1 LRNQI
6 LVGGGLQ
13 PAAQS
18 AGLKPC
24 SYVCATAVALVA
36 LVSLTIPAACTRA
49 EPPRQYP
56 ITGQILA
63 VHPERQEVTI
73 KHDDIPQF
81 MPAMTMPYP
90 VATREL
96 IDARVPG
103 ELISGT
109 LEVVN
114 STGRLIAITRTGM
127 APLPV
132 TADGAPAGASLLAEG
147 DEVPDAAFVD
157 QADRRRSF
165 AEWSGQVTMVTFMYT
180 NCPLPNF
187 CPLMD
192 QNFSTIQRAAAE
204 DAALAGRVRLV
215 SISLDP
221 ERDTPAVLTAH
232 AARRRAD
239 PAVWTFLTGD
249 RVTIDRFA
257 ARFGVAAMRDAA
269 PAEITH
275 NLRTALVGPD
285 RRIVKLYSG
294 SDWTP
299 GTALADLRAALTRP

>member
-1 LRNQI
+1 MAGWCSGARR
-6 LVGGGLQ
+6 
-13 PAAQS
+13 PAA
-18 AGLKPC
+18 
-24 SYVCATAVALVA
+24 ALVA
-36 LVSLTIPAACTRA
+36 LVLLTALATCSRR

-56 ITGQILA
+56 LQGQILA

-73 KHDDIPQF
+73 KHEDIPQF
-81 MPAMTMPYP
+81 MPAMTMTYP

-96 IDARVPG
+96 FQAREPG
-103 ELISGT
+103 ELVSAT
-109 LEVVN
+109 LEVVD
-114 STGRLIAITRTGM
+114 STGRLVAITRTGM
-127 APLPV
+127 APLP
-132 TADGAPAGASLLAEG
+132 TGPDGAPVIATVLVEG

-165 AEWSGQVTMVTFMYT
+165 AEWTGTATLVTFIYT

-204 DAALAGRVRLV
+204 DPALAGRVRLV

-221 ERDTPAVLTAH
+221 ERDTPAVLAAH
-232 AARRRAD
+232 AVRRRAD

-257 ARFGVAAMRDAA
+257 ARFGVRAVRDAGSS
-269 PAEITH
+269 EIGH

-285 RRIVKLYSG
+285 RRVVKFYSG

-299 GTALADLRAALTRP
+299 GTVLADLRAALPRR

>member
-1 LRNQI
+1 MAGWCRSALRLN
-6 LVGGGLQ
+6 
-13 PAAQS
+13 AAF
-18 AGLKPC
+18 L
-24 SYVCATAVALVA
+24 AL
-36 LVSLTIPAACTRA
+36 LTLTSFAACSRP

-56 ITGQILA
+56 LRGQILA

-73 KHDDIPQF
+73 KHEDIPQF
-81 MPAMTMPYP
+81 MPAMTMTYG
-90 VATREL
+90 VATKELFQARE
-96 IDARVPG
+96 PG
-103 ELISGT
+103 ELVSAT
-109 LEVVN
+109 LEVAN
-114 STGRLIAITRTGM
+114 STGRLVAITRTGM
-127 APLPV
+127 APLP
-132 TADGAPAGASLLAEG
+132 TGPDGAPVAMVLVEG

-165 AEWSGQVTMVTFMYT
+165 AEWTGTATLVTFIYT

-192 QNFSTIQRAAAE
+192 QNFSTIQRSAAE
-204 DAALAGRVRLV
+204 DAALKGRVRLV

-221 ERDTPAVLTAH
+221 ERDTPAVLAAH

-249 RVTIDRFA
+249 RVTVDRFA
-257 ARFGVAAMRDAA
+257 ARFGVGAVREANST
-269 PAEITH
+269 EIGH

-285 RRIVKLYSG
+285 RRIVKFYSG

-299 GTALADLRAALTRP
+299 GTVLADLRAALPRR

>member
-1 LRNQI
+1 MAGWCRSAARPT
-6 LVGGGLQ
+6 
-13 PAAQS
+13 PA
-18 AGLKPC
+18 LL
-24 SYVCATAVALVA
+24 ALVC
-36 LVSLTIPAACTRA
+36 LTGLAACSRP

-56 ITGQILA
+56 LTGQILA

-73 KHDDIPQF
+73 RHEDIPQF
-81 MPAMTMPYP
+81 MPAMTMTYQ

-96 IDARVPG
+96 FEARTPG
-103 ELISGT
+103 ELVTAT
-109 LEVVN
+109 LEVVD
-114 STGRLIAITRTGM
+114 STGRLVAITRTGM
-127 APLPV
+127 APLP
-132 TADGAPAGASLLAEG
+132 TGADGAPLGAPILVEG

-165 AEWSGQVTMVTFMYT
+165 AEWTGTVTLVTFIYT

-192 QNFSTIQRAAAE
+192 QNFATIQRAAAE
-204 DAALAGRVRLV
+204 DRVLAGRVRLV

-249 RVTIDRFA
+249 RLTVDRFA
-257 ARFGVAAMRDAA
+257 ARFGVGVVREAGS
-269 PAEITH
+269 AEITH
-275 NLRTALVGPD
+275 NLRTALLGPD
-285 RRIVKLYSG
+285 RRVVKFYSG

-299 GTALADLRAALTRP
+299 STVLADLRAAISGR

>member
-1 LRNQI
+1 MAGWLRSRWR
-6 LVGGGLQ
+6 LR
-13 PAAQS
+13 AA
-18 AGLKPC
+18 P
-24 SYVCATAVALVA
+24 VALV
-36 LVSLTIPAACTRA
+36 LLTVGACSRP

-56 ITGQILA
+56 LQGQILA

-73 KHDDIPQF
+73 KHEDIPQF
-81 MPAMTMPYP
+81 MPAMTMTYP
-90 VATREL
+90 VATKEL
-96 IDARVPG
+96 FEARTPG
-103 ELISGT
+103 EVVSAT

-114 STGRLIAITRTGM
+114 STGRLVAITRTGM
-127 APLPV
+127 APLPAG
-132 TADGAPAGASLLAEG
+132 ADGMPAATVLVEG

-165 AEWSGQVTMVTFMYT
+165 AEWTGTATLVTFIYT

-221 ERDTPAVLTAH
+221 ERDTPAVLAAH
-232 AARRRAD
+232 AAQRKAD

-257 ARFGVAAMRDAA
+257 ARFGVGAVRDTNST
-269 PAEITH
+269 EISH
-275 NLRTALVGPD
+275 NLRTALLSPD
-285 RRIVKLYSG
+285 RRVVKFYAG

-299 GTALADLRAALTRP
+299 GTVLADLRALLSRR

>member
-1 LRNQI
+1 MAGWSSRRARRP
-6 LVGGGLQ
+6 
-13 PAAQS
+13 PAAI
-18 AGLKPC
+18 
-24 SYVCATAVALVA
+24 VALA
-36 LVSLTIPAACTRA
+36 FLAGSAACSRP

-56 ITGQILA
+56 LQGQILA

-73 KHDDIPQF
+73 RHEDIPQF
-81 MPAMTMPYP
+81 MPAMTMTYP

-96 IDARVPG
+96 FEGRAPG
-103 ELISGT
+103 ELVSAT
-109 LEVVN
+109 LEVVD
-114 STGRLIAITRTGM
+114 STGRLVAITRTGM
-127 APLPV
+127 APLP
-132 TADGAPAGASLLAEG
+132 TGPDGALLGAPILVEG

-157 QADRRRSF
+157 QADRGRSF
-165 AEWSGQVTMVTFMYT
+165 AEWTGTATVVTFIYT

-192 QNFSTIQRAAAE
+192 QNFSTIQRAVAE
-204 DAALAGRVRLV
+204 DAAIAGRVRLV

-221 ERDTPAVLTAH
+221 ERDTPAVLAAH

-257 ARFGVAAMRDAA
+257 ARFGVGAVREDGS
-269 PAEITH
+269 AEITH
-275 NLRTALVGPD
+275 NLRTALLGPD
-285 RRIVKLYSG
+285 RRVIKFYSG

-299 GTALADLRAALTRP
+299 GTVLADLRAAIAGR